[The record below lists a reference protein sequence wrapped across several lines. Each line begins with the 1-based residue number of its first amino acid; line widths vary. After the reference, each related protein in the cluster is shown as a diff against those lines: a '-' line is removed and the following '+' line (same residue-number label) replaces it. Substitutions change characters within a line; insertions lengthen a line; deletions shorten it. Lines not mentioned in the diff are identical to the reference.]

1 MKNLLREVF
10 LWQAMWQ
17 GSMCVN
23 PVLMKLLGVFKRSVR
38 FNNSFGRIKSECVFV
53 HRLGSVCLYRKRL
66 QAALGQC

>member
-1 MKNLLREVF
+1 
-10 LWQAMWQ
+10 
-17 GSMCVN
+17 MCVN
-23 PVLMKLLGVFKRSVR
+23 LVLMKLLGVFKRSVR